1 MAIASYTELKDT
13 VERYLARTDRD
24 SEIPDWIRLVEAE
37 VARKLKLRSQQ
48 KTVSSTLTGG
58 SNTVL
63 TPAGILYPELLVFD
77 SQPPQA
83 VEIVSL
89 PVGEAVDYWESGE
102 ATPGKASIW
111 GVDAS
116 YQTQIRVW
124 PTPPNDVDY
133 TLYYR
138 DDITPLTAAAPVNY
152 LLLVAPDVYLY
163 GCLSHGYLFDQDVDS
178 AAIWRQPFNG
188 AIREVKRIEAMARA
202 KGGLL
207 RMRPSSGMT
216 P

>member
-24 SEIPDWIRLVEAE
+24 SEIPDWIRLTEAE

-48 KTVSSTLTGG
+48 KTTTGTLTGG
-58 SNTVL
+58 SEALL

-77 SQPPQA
+77 TQPPQPI
-83 VEIVSL
+83 EIVSL
-89 PVGEAVDYWESGE
+89 PQGEAFAFSDAND
-102 ATPGKASIW
+102 ATPRKASIW
-111 GVDAS
+111 GVNAS

-124 PTPPNDVDY
+124 PTPPSDVDY

-163 GCLSHGYLFDQDVDS
+163 GCLFHGHLFDQDTE
-178 AAIWRQPFNG
+178 AAGIWRQPFDG